1 MMDPRATP
9 LGQSFIED
17 HRHLMRGLLRL
28 KKALQRDDLREARRI
43 GEELDRVAGPH
54 IRFEE
59 EVLYPEVVRSR
70 GGEYTGQLYEE
81 HRIGR
86 RLLERLRDHK
96 DTDRLEPAE
105 QASLVEQSQ
114 TTLNHAISCG
124 TLLSC
129 ITTLDE
135 SRQEELLAML
145 LDLRRRPTRWTEL
158 SGSRT
163 VAATAQGPEDGGR

>member
-1 MMDPRATP
+1 MIDPRTTP
-9 LGQSFIED
+9 LGHAFIED

-28 KKALQRDDLREARRI
+28 KRALQRDDLREARRI

-59 EVLYPEVVRSR
+59 EVFYPEVVRSR
-70 GGEYTGQLYEE
+70 GGEYTDQLYEE

-86 RLLERLRDHK
+86 RLLERLRDYK

-114 TTLNHAISCG
+114 ATLNHTISCG
-124 TLLSC
+124 TLLSS

-158 SGSRT
+158 SGPRAP
-163 VAATAQGPEDGGR
+163 AATARGPEEGGR

>member
-9 LGQSFIED
+9 LGHAFIED
-17 HRHLMRGLLRL
+17 HRHLMRGLLGL
-28 KKALQRDDLREARRI
+28 KRALQRDDLREARRI
-43 GEELDRVAGPH
+43 GEELDHVAGPH
-54 IRFEE
+54 IQFEE
-59 EVLYPEVVRSR
+59 EVFYPEVVRSH
-70 GGEYTGQLYEE
+70 GGEYTDQLYEE

-86 RLLERLRDHK
+86 QLLERLRDYK

-114 TTLNHAISCG
+114 ATLNHTISCG
-124 TLLSC
+124 SLLSF

-145 LDLRRRPTRWTEL
+145 VDLRRQPTRWTEL
-158 SGSRT
+158 SGPRAP
-163 VAATAQGPEDGGR
+163 AARARGPEEGGR